1 MNKMKVFEKQGFI
14 VKQRNTVKGLSD
26 EITQRYINI
35 PKSYLNFLDQFDFL
49 SNKEETFWFN
59 SIGDFNYE
67 SDIAFKWNDFEIQ
80 SLDAFE
86 GDIEE
91 QKRIRDFWDKHLIIA
106 LSVKGEYQYL
116 AICLN
121 EENYGAIVYGAEPE
135 FEESERVCENFEQL
149 LTLFTNP
156 KNNEHLSLLV

>member
-1 MNKMKVFEKQGFI
+1 MNKMEIFKKQGFI
-14 VKQRNTVKGLSD
+14 VKQRNIVKELSD

-35 PKSYLNFLDQFDFL
+35 PKSYLNFLNQFDFL
-49 SNKEETFWFN
+49 AIKDETFWFN

-91 QKRIRDFWDKHLIIA
+91 QKRIRNFWDKHLIIA

-121 EENYGAIVYGAEPE
+121 EENYGMIVYGTEPE
-135 FEESERVCENFEQL
+135 FEESERVCSSFKQL
-149 LTLFTNP
+149 LNLFTNP
-156 KNNEHLSLLV
+156 KNNEHLNLLV

>member
-1 MNKMKVFEKQGFI
+1 MNKMEVFEKQGFI
-14 VKQRNTVKGLSD
+14 VKQRNKVKELSE
-26 EITQRYINI
+26 EITQRYVNI
-35 PKSYLNFLDQFDFL
+35 PKSYLNFLNQFDFL
-49 SNKEETFWFN
+49 ANKDETFWFN
-59 SIGDFNYE
+59 SIGDFNCE

-91 QKRIRDFWDKHLIIA
+91 QKRIRDFWDQHLMIA

-121 EENYGAIVYGAEPE
+121 EENYGVVVYGAEPE
-135 FEESERVCENFEQL
+135 FEESETVCESFEQL